1 MPLLILVL
9 YVVVEVAA
17 AVLVAS
23 WIGIG
28 WTLLALLGLSLLG
41 AVLL

>member
-1 MPLLILVL
+1 MPLLVLVL

-28 WTLLALLGLSLLG
+28 WTLLLLRGLAALC
-41 AVLL
+41 A